1 MSDCLHCD
9 IHELVEPHL
18 QAEEANLSEIAAKVT
33 EVLADLILLAP
44 PADRGPLMADILAN
58 LGEFV
63 LQKSEETVESGQ
75 TSPRRH

>member
-9 IHELVEPHL
+9 IHDLLEGPL
-18 QAEEANLSEIAAKVT
+18 QREDADLAEIAAKVT

-44 PADRGPLMADILAN
+44 AAERAMFMADILAN

-63 LQKSEETVESGQ
+63 LQKGEDAEAAAN
-75 TSPRRH
+75 PRRH